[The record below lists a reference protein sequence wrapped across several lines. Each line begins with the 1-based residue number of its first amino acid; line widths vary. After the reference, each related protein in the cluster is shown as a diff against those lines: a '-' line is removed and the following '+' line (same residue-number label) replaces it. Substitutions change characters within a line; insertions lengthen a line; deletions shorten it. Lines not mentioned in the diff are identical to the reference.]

1 MSEDPF
7 ADRLKRLEERLAK
20 AHEQRKEPER
30 RPSEY
35 QKTSLAWR
43 MVIEL
48 VVGMVLGLGL
58 GYGLDVLFGTLPVFL
73 VVFALLG
80 FAAGIRT
87 MLRTAAEV
95 REQRGEGALTGGPR
109 PEDTDRGP
117 GGPG

>member
-1 MSEDPF
+1 MSEEPF
-7 ADRLKRLEERLAK
+7 ADRMKRLEERLQK
-20 AHEQRKEPER
+20 VHEQRKEPVR

-48 VVGMVLGLGL
+48 VVGMVLGIGL
-58 GYGLDVLFGTLPVFL
+58 GYGLDELFGTLPVFL

-95 REQRGEGALTGGPR
+95 REHRGEGALTGGPK
-109 PEDTDRGP
+109 PEDTDTDPSGP
-117 GGPG
+117 R